1 MKIKA
6 FGVITLL
13 VFLDQLSKF
22 LVRYFHLPFTLNTGI
37 SFGFFADASWL
48 IIAVLTIACLLGLIF
63 WLVKYQDGKGVVFWC
78 IVFWLAGG
86 IGNLIDRIF
95 YRAAFDF
102 IYLYQLPIFNFAD
115 VMISLGFCL
124 FLLQRAFDTKKKIKL
139 PG

>member
-13 VFLDQLSKF
+13 VFFDQLSKF
-22 LVRYFHLPFTLNTGI
+22 IVRYFHIPFTLNTGI
-37 SFGFFADASWL
+37 SFGFFVDVSWL
-48 IIAVLTIACLLGLIF
+48 IIAALTIACLLGLTS

-102 IYLYQLPIFNFAD
+102 IYLGRLPVFNLAD
-115 VMISLGFCL
+115 VMISFGFCL
-124 FLLQRAFDTKKKIKL
+124 FLLQIAIDRKKKI
-139 PG
+139 